1 MSSHAQFTET
11 ENRLADFDMALSISE
26 KAINHQMQE
35 AWSLWLRRKD
45 GARLDRI
52 SLNPPNRKGSPSR
65 TVLDAVLGAPRISLF
80 VPMGGPN
87 DVRVSFPII
96 SGTLQYL
103 DEDDPV
109 VEKIDNWLVTFL
121 TVVDRKVV
129 SRDELY
135 RQDQSSARRV
145 DEIIARHGLGEGAF
159 SIECLFLTLTAAD
172 MIRSRSIEPD
182 PEKLSEDQRRNPPTI
197 ATATQSKLADCL
209 AHMFTEAAAEKRKF
223 ILGTSVHPRALE
235 RAPTFTL
242 KDYLFKVTRTAAM
255 HGAAEVASSPPNT
268 LDYLGVF
275 FSGKSLPATVG
286 EADNARARLGPWL
299 PAERTSGRT
308 AMVAGVMA
316 VRGEMVNGHFSD
328 SLRSGFGAEYTRM
341 NADNAA
347 RRAQG
352 EVLHPETELPHPEAE
367 LLNGM
372 TVGLAGSAITITNQK
387 TFRWTDKT
395 GDEDKNLHLEKH
407 LRLTLSPKAGAGY
420 DVDGE
425 LKVMLNRER
434 VMSIRNSRAKAT
446 STAKLTGTVAFEV
459 GGGAIFCNIV
469 PRVSVQFATPVAE
482 TTADENWFARTFT
495 NNEWDR
501 QEAGGYT
508 RDSRSAIELMLKRSI
523 EKLNVGL
530 DKFAFIPPGEEVFTF
545 SSPRFTRAGD
555 LMLDVIYKAT
565 KLMK

>member
-1 MSSHAQFTET
+1 MSSQANIAET
-11 ENRLADFDMALSISE
+11 ENRLTDFDMALSISE
-26 KAINHQMQE
+26 KAINHQMQD
-35 AWSLWLRRKD
+35 AWNLWLRRKD
-45 GARLDRI
+45 GAGLDRI
-52 SLNPPNRKGSPSR
+52 SLNPPNRKGLPSK
-65 TVLDAVLGAPRISLF
+65 TVLDAVLGAPRISLS
-80 VPMGGPN
+80 VPRGGPN
-87 DVRVSFPII
+87 DVRVSFPIV

-103 DEDDPV
+103 DEEDPV

-159 SIECLFLTLTAAD
+159 SIECLFLTLTAVD

-182 PEKLSEDQRRNPPTI
+182 PEKLSEEQRRNPPAI
-197 ATATQSKLADCL
+197 ATTTQSKLADCL
-209 AHMFTEAAAEKRKF
+209 AHMFTEAAAEQRKF

-242 KDYLFKVTRTAAM
+242 KDYLFKVTRTDAA
-255 HGAAEVASSPPNT
+255 GGGTKAAASPPNT

-275 FSGKSLPATVG
+275 FTGKSLPATTG

-316 VRGEMVNGHFSD
+316 VRGRMVHEHFSAG
-328 SLRSGFGAEYTRM
+328 LRGGLDAEHTRM
-341 NADNAA
+341 TAENAA

-352 EVLHPETELPHPEAE
+352 EILHPETELPHPEAE
-367 LLNGM
+367 LLGGTM
-372 TVGLAGSAITITNQK
+372 VTLGDDTITLTNRKAYQ
-387 TFRWTDKT
+387 WTDKT

-420 DVDGE
+420 EIQGE
-425 LKVMLNRER
+425 LKVTLDRER
-434 VMSIRNSRAKAT
+434 VMTIRNSRASAT
-446 STAKLTGTVAFEV
+446 STAKLTGSVAFEV

-469 PRVSVQFATPVAE
+469 PRVSVLFDTPVEE
-482 TTADENWFARTFT
+482 TTADDNWFARTFT

-501 QEAGGYT
+501 REAGGFT
-508 RDSRSAIELMLKRSI
+508 RDSRAAIELMLKRSI
-523 EKLNVGL
+523 ERLNVGL

-545 SSPRFTRAGD
+545 SSPRFTGAGD

-565 KLMK
+565 KLTK